1 MPYTTQGALELPHNV
16 NLEGRGKLTVT
27 GVRDV
32 ESFDE
37 SLIVLDTV
45 RGVLLVHGR
54 DLHLQLL
61 SLEGGQAVVDGLVD
75 SLTYEE
81 ERKSG
86 GLFSR
91 LLG

>member
-1 MPYTTQGALELPHNV
+1 MSYTTQSQSLELPHNIS
-16 NLEGRGKLTVT
+16 LEGRGKLTVT

-37 SLIVLDTV
+37 GLIVLDTV
-45 RGVLLVHGR
+45 RGVLLVRGR

-61 SLEGGQAVVDGLVD
+61 SLEGGQAVVDGTVD
-75 SLTYEE
+75 SLVYEE
-81 ERKSG
+81 ERKG

>member
-1 MPYTTQGALELPHNV
+1 MPYPTQSQALEKPHSIS
-16 NLEGRGKLTVT
+16 LESREKLTVT
-27 GVRDV
+27 GVMDV

-37 SLIVLDTV
+37 NLIVLDTV
-45 RGVLLVHGR
+45 RGVLLVRGQ

-75 SLTYEE
+75 SLSYEE
-81 ERKSG
+81 ERKG
-86 GLFSR
+86 GLFGR

>member
-1 MPYTTQGALELPHNV
+1 MPYPTQSQALELPHNIS
-16 NLEGRGKLTVT
+16 LESREKLTVT

-45 RGVLLVHGR
+45 RGVLLVRGR

-61 SLEGGQAVVDGLVD
+61 SLEGRADKA
-75 SLTYEE
+75 
-81 ERKSG
+81 R
-86 GLFSR
+86 R
-91 LLG
+91 I

>member
-1 MPYTTQGALELPHNV
+1 MPYTTQAQSLELPHNIS
-16 NLEGRGKLTVT
+16 LEGRGKLTVT

-37 SLIVLDTV
+37 GLIVLDTV
-45 RGVLLVHGR
+45 RGVLLVRGR
-54 DLHLQLL
+54 DLHLQML

-75 SLTYEE
+75 SLIYEE
-81 ERKSG
+81 ERKG

>member
-1 MPYTTQGALELPHNV
+1 MPYTTQEALELPHNV
-16 NLEGRGKLTVT
+16 SLEGRGKLTVT

-37 SLIVLDTV
+37 GLIVLDTV

-75 SLTYEE
+75 SLVYEE
-81 ERKSG
+81 TRKNG